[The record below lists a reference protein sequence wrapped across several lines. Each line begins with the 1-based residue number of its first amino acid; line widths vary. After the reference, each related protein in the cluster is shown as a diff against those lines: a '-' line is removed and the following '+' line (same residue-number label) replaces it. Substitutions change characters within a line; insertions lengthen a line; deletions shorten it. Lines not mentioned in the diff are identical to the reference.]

1 MAIRIDYHLTYDD
14 LAALDTAQANA
25 AESAEAWQRFRAVV
39 QAIAPTPRTVVVY
52 RRLDGMDVTKGAQQ
66 EERSYGS

>member
-1 MAIRIDYHLTYDD
+1 VKRIPIDYPLYYDD

-25 AESAEAWQRFRAVV
+25 AESAAAWQRFRAVV

-52 RRLDGMDVTKGAQQ
+52 AFRDGRDITKEAQG
-66 EERSYGS
+66 ERVGS

>member
-1 MAIRIDYHLTYDD
+1 MIRIDYHLTYDD

-25 AESAEAWQRFRAVV
+25 AESAEAWRRFRAVV

-52 RRLDGMDVTKGAQQ
+52 AFRDGRDITKEAQGHR
-66 EERSYGS
+66 EYGS